1 MKVYN
6 WETNQLVRAFSKRL
20 GISRRGIS
28 FAGTKDKRALTV
40 QLFSFAA
47 PPQAVLNSN
56 LKDVYILD
64 YYRSSERVD
73 IGKLFGN
80 RFEIVIRGI
89 PHPRERIESIVE
101 EFLEEIERLGGFPN
115 FFGVQRFG
123 AIRPI
128 THIVG
133 KKIIEGRLEEAI
145 FIYLTKV
152 FAHEPQ
158 VDRRAREFLG
168 KSSDLKEALKL
179 FPRHLIFERAMIQH
193 LISNPGDYMGALKV
207 LPENLLKLFTHA
219 YQSYL
224 FNRIVSA
231 RIKAGLPL
239 AEAVLGDVVIP
250 LKEGIPHRERRV
262 VVTEENISTVNSRI
276 REGRAFVTALLP
288 GEEPLFASGEMGEI
302 ERRVLDE
309 EGVDPSLFKLPE
321 FPRFRVRSMRREI
334 HSMPG
339 DLRFTIPPE
348 EEGVLKSSFYLYR
361 GTYATSFLRELMK
374 APILNY

>member
-1 MKVYN
+1 VKVYN
-6 WETNQLVRAFSKRL
+6 WETNQLVRAFSRRL
-20 GISRRGIS
+20 GISRRAIS

-40 QLFSFAA
+40 QLFSFVA
-47 PPQAVLNSN
+47 PPRAVLNSN

-64 YYRSSERVD
+64 YYRSNERVD
-73 IGKLFGN
+73 IGKLYGN

-89 PHPRERIESIVE
+89 PHPRERIKRIVE
-101 EFLEEIERLGGFPN
+101 DFLEEMERLGGFPN

-133 KKIIEGRLEEAI
+133 KKIIEGRMEEAI

-158 VDRRAREFLG
+158 VDRRAREFLEE
-168 KSSDLKEALKL
+168 SSDLKEALKL
-179 FPRHLIFERAMIQH
+179 FPRHLTFERAMIQH
-193 LISNPGDYMGALKV
+193 LISNPGDYLGALKV
-207 LPENLLKLFTHA
+207 LPENLFKLFTHA

-231 RIKAGLPL
+231 RIKEGLPL
-239 AEAVLGDVVIP
+239 VEAVVGDIVIP

-262 VVTEENISTVNSRI
+262 EVTEQNLSTVNRRI
-276 REGRAFVTALLP
+276 KEGKAFVTALLP
-288 GEEPLFASGEMGEI
+288 GSEPLFASGMMGEI
-302 ERRVLDE
+302 ERRVLEE
-309 EGVDPSLFKLPE
+309 EGVDLSLFNLPE
-321 FPRFRVRSMRREI
+321 FPRFRVRSLRREL
-334 HSMPG
+334 HSIPM
-339 DLRFTIPPE
+339 DLSFELPPE
-348 EEGVLKSSFYLYR
+348 EEGTLRTSFHLFR